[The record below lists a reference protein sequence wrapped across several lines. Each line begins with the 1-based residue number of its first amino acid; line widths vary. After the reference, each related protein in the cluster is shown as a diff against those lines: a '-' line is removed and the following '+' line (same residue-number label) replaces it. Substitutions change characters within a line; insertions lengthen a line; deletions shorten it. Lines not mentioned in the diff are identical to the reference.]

1 MSQKFSYDQD
11 DEKLTPKQ
19 EIELFHS
26 IENDIDQS
34 IVEKSKIAGWINDR
48 LPIIATLEN
57 TLKKH
62 PYPKNLSYWWN
73 FGSIAGIALVI
84 QILSGLFL
92 ATSIQAS
99 KYIWLKKSP
108 LT

>member
-34 IVEKSKIAGWINDR
+34 IVEKR
-48 LPIIATLEN
+48 Q
-57 TLKKH
+57 
-62 PYPKNLSYWWN
+62 
-73 FGSIAGIALVI
+73 F
-84 QILSGLFL
+84 FL
-92 ATSIQAS
+92 I
-99 KYIWLKKSP
+99 
-108 LT
+108 